1 MHVDAYADERSSA
14 TDYVVIVIVLA
25 QSVKS
30 TPLEDEQ
37 LENENE
43 YTRDRRIDSAHFES
57 WTDSQN

>member
-43 YTRDRRIDSAHFES
+43 NARDRRIDSAHFES